1 MTILGRTLV
10 DYHMTLDPVLKLKR
24 LTINNICKNVRLNK
38 KGQGLTLAYVM
49 KKSWI
54 SDLRRL
60 EFVSHCYS
68 CF

>member
-54 SDLRRL
+54 SDL
-60 EFVSHCYS
+60 
-68 CF
+68 